1 MEEWY
6 HTIWGVALLGA
17 IGSIFGALLLKV
29 TSILVNKLGLKI
41 IMRFSSN
48 LLMKY
53 AENVHFVQ
61 MCEKNNRPELI
72 AVNYSMTMSKYTRIQ
87 IGFIIT
93 IGISAIIWV
102 SYFSSEKM
110 TIIAPIIF
118 SLMAVKDF
126 YDFIKWYLATSGCLP
141 DDMKTFGKEIRKLK
155 KEDRY
160 RFIENALKKD
170 DP

>member
-1 MEEWY
+1 
-6 HTIWGVALLGA
+6 
-17 IGSIFGALLLKV
+17 
-29 TSILVNKLGLKI
+29 
-41 IMRFSSN
+41 
-48 LLMKY
+48 
-53 AENVHFVQ
+53 
-61 MCEKNNRPELI
+61 
-72 AVNYSMTMSKYTRIQ
+72 MTMSKYTRIQ